1 MSNTI
6 IVFAKNPEWGKVKT
20 RLAAT
25 IGNDKALEAYKL
37 LVKHT
42 ESVIESTNIPVAVY
56 FTNYIDEQESFGFA
70 NGKKHIQI
78 AGDLGA
84 KMKQAFEEQFN
95 AGHNK
100 VVIVGTDC
108 YELRKEHLIQAFEAL
123 DTNNVVIGPANDG
136 GYYLLG
142 MNSYIPALFD
152 GIHWSTET
160 VLDETIAVI
169 KKLNKQYTLL
179 ETLVDVDNEDELG
192 DLKPLLFN
200 KI

>member
-56 FTNYIDEQESFGFA
+56 FTTHIDEQELFCFA
-70 NGKKHIQI
+70 SGKKHIQI

-108 YELRKEHLIQAFEAL
+108 YELRKEHLIQAFKAL
-123 DTNNVVIGPANDG
+123 NTNDVVIGPANDG

-160 VLDETIAVI
+160 VLDETITVM

-200 KI
+200 EI

>member
-56 FTNYIDEQESFGFA
+56 FTTHIDEQELFCFA

-123 DTNNVVIGPANDG
+123 NTNDVVIGPANDG

-160 VLDETIAVI
+160 VLDETITVM

-200 KI
+200 EI

>member
-25 IGNDKALEAYKL
+25 IGNNKALEAYKL

-56 FTNYIDEQESFGFA
+56 FTTYIDEQESFCFA

-108 YELRKEHLIQAFEAL
+108 YELRKEHLLQAFKAL
-123 DTNNVVIGPANDG
+123 DTNDVVIGPANDG

-142 MNSYIPALFD
+142 MSSYNPALFD
-152 GIHWSTET
+152 NITWSTET
-160 VLDETIAVI
+160 VLEETIAI
-169 KKLNKQYTLL
+169 INKQNKQYALL

-200 KI
+200 EI

>member
-42 ESVIESTNIPVAVY
+42 ESVIEATKIPVAVY
-56 FTNYIDEQESFGFA
+56 FTSFIDDKDLFCFA

-78 AGDLGA
+78 DGDLGA
-84 KMKQAFEEQFN
+84 KMKQAFSEQFK
-95 AGHNK
+95 AGHTK

-108 YELRKEHLIQAFEAL
+108 YELRKEHLLQAFETL
-123 DTNNVVIGPANDG
+123 ESNDVVIGPANDG

-142 MNSYIPALFD
+142 MSNFYPALFD
-152 GIHWSTET
+152 GINWSTET
-160 VLDETIAVI
+160 VLEETISVI
-169 KKLNKQYTLL
+169 NQKKIAFKLL
-179 ETLVDVDNEDELG
+179 DTLVDVDNENELG

-200 KI
+200 